1 MDFNNQKAR
10 KEIVQELSQLEKQ
23 RKTVIKETRKWVRKW
38 NAEQREMVLW
48 ILEEEVRDD
57 NLLLSTKKK
66 LSLPKVTNTPSKVK
80 TSPSKVNFKHEDGGG
95 DWKALQSEEIET
107 GEDDV

>member
-10 KEIVQELSQLEKQ
+10 KEIVQDLSQLEKQ
-23 RKTVIKETRKWVRKW
+23 RKVVVEETRKWVREW
-38 NAEQREMVLW
+38 NAEQREMVFW

-66 LSLPKVTNTPSKVK
+66 LSLPKVK
-80 TSPSKVNFKHEDGGG
+80 TS
-95 DWKALQSEEIET
+95 QSEEIET
-107 GEDDV
+107 GEDNG

>member
-1 MDFNNQKAR
+1 MADPPNS
-10 KEIVQELSQLEKQ
+10 QEVSQWE
-23 RKTVIKETRKWVRKW
+23 TVIEETRKWVREW

-66 LSLPKVTNTPSKVK
+66 LSLPKVK
-80 TSPSKVNFKHEDGGG
+80 TSPPTKVNFKHEDGGG

-107 GEDDV
+107 GEDDG

>member
-10 KEIVQELSQLEKQ
+10 KEIVQDFSQLEKQ
-23 RKTVIKETRKWVRKW
+23 REHVIEETRKWIRKW

-66 LSLPKVTNTPSKVK
+66 ISLPKVK
-80 TSPSKVNFKHEDGGG
+80 TSPPAKVNFKHEDGGG
-95 DWKALQSEEIET
+95 DWKALQSEE
-107 GEDDV
+107 GEGEEDV

>member
-1 MDFNNQKAR
+1 MAVPFDIQIEA
-10 KEIVQELSQLEKQ
+10 Q
-23 RKTVIKETRKWVRKW
+23 REAAVEETRKWVRAW

-66 LSLPKVTNTPSKVK
+66 LSLPKVK
-80 TSPSKVNFKHEDGGG
+80 TS
-95 DWKALQSEEIET
+95 QSEEIET
-107 GEDDV
+107 GEDNG

>member
-1 MDFNNQKAR
+1 MDFNRQKAR
-10 KEIVQELSQLEKQ
+10 KEIVQDLSQLEKQ
-23 RKTVIKETRKWVRKW
+23 REDVVEETRQWVRKW

-66 LSLPKVTNTPSKVK
+66 LSLPKVK
-80 TSPSKVNFKHEDGGG
+80 TS
-95 DWKALQSEEIET
+95 QSEEIET
-107 GEDDV
+107 GETNG

>member
-10 KEIVQELSQLEKQ
+10 KEIVQDLSQLEKQ
-23 RKTVIKETRKWVRKW
+23 RKVVVEETRKWVREW

-66 LSLPKVTNTPSKVK
+66 LSLPKVKTPSP
-80 TSPSKVNFKHEDGGG
+80 TKVNFKHEDGGG

-107 GEDDV
+107 GENDV

>member
-23 RKTVIKETRKWVRKW
+23 RKTVIKETRKWVRKG

-66 LSLPKVTNTPSKVK
+66 LSLPKGKTTPSN
-80 TSPSKVNFKHEDGGG
+80 PSKNLGTLGDGG
-95 DWKALQSEEIET
+95 DWKALQSEE

>member
-1 MDFNNQKAR
+1 MDFNRQKAR
-10 KEIVQELSQLEKQ
+10 KEIVQDLSQLEKQ
-23 RKTVIKETRKWVRKW
+23 REAVVEETRQWVRKW

-66 LSLPKVTNTPSKVK
+66 LSLPKVK
-80 TSPSKVNFKHEDGGG
+80 TS
-95 DWKALQSEEIET
+95 QSEEIET
-107 GEDDV
+107 GEDNG

>member
-10 KEIVQELSQLEKQ
+10 KEIIQDLSQLEKQ
-23 RKTVIKETRKWVRKW
+23 REDVVKETRKWVRAW

-66 LSLPKVTNTPSKVK
+66 LSLPKVK
-80 TSPSKVNFKHEDGGG
+80 TS
-95 DWKALQSEEIET
+95 QSEEIET
-107 GEDDV
+107 GEDNG

>member
-23 RKTVIKETRKWVRKW
+23 RKTVVEETRKWVREW

-57 NLLLSTKKK
+57 NLLSSTKKK
-66 LSLPKVTNTPSKVK
+66 LSLPKVKTTPS
-80 TSPSKVNFKHEDGGG
+80 TKVNFTHKDDGG

-107 GEDDV
+107 GEDDG

>member
-23 RKTVIKETRKWVRKW
+23 RKTVVEETRKWVREW

-66 LSLPKVTNTPSKVK
+66 LSLPKVK
-80 TSPSKVNFKHEDGGG
+80 T
-95 DWKALQSEEIET
+95 LQSEEIET
-107 GEDDV
+107 GEDNG